1 MRSTIRRPASGLYR
15 LAAGTALATALIAG
29 ATAQATA
36 DPMMSDLEI
45 ARQALAGATVQ
56 SVELDTADGTP
67 QWEVDIRTRD
77 GAVYEVQV
85 DANTGTVLSIEPDQ
99 T

>member
-1 MRSTIRRPASGLYR
+1 MRSTIRRPASGLHR
-15 LAAGTALATALIAG
+15 LAAGTALATALIAA
-29 ATAQATA
+29 ATTQATA

-85 DANTGTVLSIEPDQ
+85 DANTGRILSIEPDH